1 MEGENRRLA
10 RWEASKKA
18 FKRSKS
24 MFRCDEKA
32 SKGASSVG
40 DIMCDFGSPK
50 LVSKVRGHC
59 FEAETRCGKEPWPI
73 VPVSWGEIDVK
84 LY

>member
-1 MEGENRRLA
+1 MEGEDRRLA

-24 MFRCDEKA
+24 VVLPDEKA

-40 DIMCDFGSPK
+40 DIVCHFGSPE
-50 LVSKVRGHC
+50 LVCKVR
-59 FEAETRCGKEPWPI
+59 
-73 VPVSWGEIDVK
+73 
-84 LY
+84 